1 MQLCPEQK
9 EISSIKWGWLAP
21 DGISYGGKEYNGGLC
36 HIKLAEK
43 IALNYRA
50 LEKQGYIKF
59 CPNLIISGEPT
70 KVTNLQQMKIIEYM
84 QSLEKS
90 SIRFGNNKY
99 YSLYE
104 ISSMDLLAFRK
115 VLNYVYEL

>member
-43 IALNYRA
+43 IALNYESKAGMPIPYRGGMKA
-50 LEKQGYIKF
+50 LFILLVCNVSFYCF
-59 CPNLIISGEPT
+59 FRDMSDTLAIIRTRPQCREAAP
-70 KVTNLQQMKIIEYM
+70 
-84 QSLEKS
+84 
-90 SIRFGNNKY
+90 
-99 YSLYE
+99 
-104 ISSMDLLAFRK
+104 
-115 VLNYVYEL
+115 